1 MNYKDKGS
9 LLKKPPVSLLLCGLC
24 DHSPPDHC
32 EQKPSSLALL
42 FMLAPPTWHPIQ
54 FLVPCWPA
62 LLCQALELYP
72 VWCPGRPGTSSFSE
86 RWFTH
91 LGQRI
96 LSLPRAKGVK
106 LSATSCADERTGDV
120 LTNLNFLPLSE
131 EEGPRFQPFS
141 FTAVLSAP
149 GQSWLAL
156 EYFCISKVLNM
167 LIHCPW
173 GGGRPL

>member
-106 LSATSCADERTGDV
+106 LSATSWLMREREMSSQISTSCHSLRKKAQGSSP
-120 LTNLNFLPLSE
+120 FLSLLF
-131 EEGPRFQPFS
+131 FQPQDKAGLLWS
-141 FTAVLSAP
+141 TSAF
-149 GQSWLAL
+149 QR
-156 EYFCISKVLNM
+156 C
-167 LIHCPW
+167 
-173 GGGRPL
+173 